1 MNHHYEEN
9 QHQAKEKEWA
19 KKNNAAPL
27 QKEMFLRMATVVVV
41 PSTTTSIPLLPLS
54 EVEGTHALYD
64 WWAVVCWAHPNVP
77 AGDCPAHS
85 FEEATE
91 NTSLS
96 FVKAMTIYAFL
107 QDFLQVHHP
116 DPITSLYLYGKD
128 WVLIEDF
135 VYPPPGVDIKAG
147 PDDESVDSSATELF
161 TLSQK
166 DNGPSSPMKRMMTII

>member
-1 MNHHYEEN
+1 
-9 QHQAKEKEWA
+9 
-19 KKNNAAPL
+19 
-27 QKEMFLRMATVVVV
+27 
-41 PSTTTSIPLLPLS
+41 
-54 EVEGTHALYD
+54 
-64 WWAVVCWAHPNVP
+64 
-77 AGDCPAHS
+77 
-85 FEEATE
+85 
-91 NTSLS
+91 
-96 FVKAMTIYAFL
+96 MTIYAFL
-107 QDFLQVHHP
+107 WDFPQVHHP